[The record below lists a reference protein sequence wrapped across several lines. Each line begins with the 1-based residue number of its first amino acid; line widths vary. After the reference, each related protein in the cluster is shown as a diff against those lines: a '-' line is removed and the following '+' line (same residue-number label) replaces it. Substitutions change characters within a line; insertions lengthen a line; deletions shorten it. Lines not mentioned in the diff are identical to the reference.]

1 MAITGNDLIGAA
13 LAEIRVKRA
22 GEDLDPHQAALALL
36 VLNEL
41 LDAWNITPR
50 AIFSTTISTFT
61 LTPSLQPHTIGVTSA
76 SNTPTFGV
84 TVARPSRI
92 QKDGANLILDND
104 IHIPVNVRDH
114 DWWMN
119 VRARSVT
126 SDIPTDLYYD
136 PSWPNGSIYLWPVP
150 TSTYDLELAFDT
162 LLSSV
167 ADGAADLDLPQGY
180 QQAVRL
186 TLAELLAPMFGQTA
200 SASTMKAA
208 RAARLAIFGANTTSP
223 DLITRDAG
231 QPGRGGGGFNFLTGN
246 VS

>member
-1 MAITGNDLIGAA
+1 
-13 LAEIRVKRA
+13 
-22 GEDLDPHQAALALL
+22 
-36 VLNEL
+36 
-41 LDAWNITPR
+41 
-50 AIFSTTISTFT
+50 
-61 LTPSLQPHTIGVTSA
+61 
-76 SNTPTFGV
+76 
-84 TVARPSRI
+84 
-92 QKDGANLILDND
+92 
-104 IHIPVNVRDH
+104 
-114 DWWMN
+114 MN